1 MFDVLGK
8 WTTATKHQC
17 GDRAVQFGDGCFT
30 TLAVE
35 QGKPIL
41 LSAHLKRLQRGCDA
55 LFLPSPD
62 WQWLASHLLQIA
74 STITEKVL
82 LR

>member
-1 MFDVLGK
+1 MYWVNG
-8 WTTATKHQC
+8 QQQQSINVS
-17 GDRAVQFGDGCFT
+17 DRAVQFGDGCFT

-35 QGKPIL
+35 QGNLFYYL
-41 LSAHLKRLQRGCDA
+41 LTLNVYKRGCDA

-74 STITEKVL
+74 SNNH
-82 LR
+82 